1 MSLRERL
8 TGRQNLPAKKTR
20 DNGADPSD
28 VPVRAAAVATEQ
40 SAAVTQRT
48 TGAAIRSGMFGRRID
63 SPLNPGPRGDH
74 RGGAMGDNGSRTDR
88 ASVP

>member
-28 VPVRAAAVATEQ
+28 VPVRPSPSVTEQ
-40 SAAVTQRT
+40 VAAGTQRT
-48 TGAAIRSGMFGRRID
+48 TGAAIRSGMFGRRIEE
-63 SPLNPGPRGDH
+63 
-74 RGGAMGDNGSRTDR
+74 
-88 ASVP
+88 

>member
-8 TGRQNLPAKKTR
+8 TGRQNLPAKKTG

-28 VPVRAAAVATEQ
+28 VPVRATAAPAEQ

-48 TGAAIRSGMFGRRID
+48 TGAATRSGMFARRID
-63 SPLNPGPRGDH
+63 SPLNPGPGGDH
-74 RGGAMGDNGSRTDR
+74 RGGAMGDNRARTDR